1 MDRDPLTP
9 HSRLTGKSD
18 STRNYHKVKANG
30 RWVFCGCLKE
40 IRGVK
45 SEWGPFHRSR
55 RKEDTWASAFRYLG
69 LGSRLGR
76 RQR

>member
-30 RWVFCGCLKE
+30 RWVFCGCAKE

-45 SEWGPFHRSR
+45 GCWGPLHRGAHR
-55 RKEDTWASAFRYLG
+55 ADRWANDFRYFG
-69 LGSRLGR
+69 LGSRLKPK
-76 RQR
+76 